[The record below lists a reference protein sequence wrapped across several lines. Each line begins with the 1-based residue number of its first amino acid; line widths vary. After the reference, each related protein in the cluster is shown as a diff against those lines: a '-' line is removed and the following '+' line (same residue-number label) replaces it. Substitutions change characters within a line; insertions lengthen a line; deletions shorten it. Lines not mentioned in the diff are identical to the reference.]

1 MDRLL
6 LRMRRW
12 GNDGAV
18 TNARAELIRARD
30 REVAATVLARRVLD
44 RDARRVAASLF
55 AAPRNRTQP
64 AA

>member
-1 MDRLL
+1 MEHLL

-18 TNARAELIRARD
+18 TNARRELIRAHD
-30 REVAATVLARRVLD
+30 DQVAARVVARRVQFRDRTRLD
-44 RDARRVAASLF
+44 AARRA
-55 AAPRNRTQP
+55 QP

>member
-18 TNARAELIRARD
+18 VNARAELIRARE
-30 REVAATVLARRVLD
+30 RQAAATIVARRVVA
-44 RDARRVAASLF
+44 RDAVRR
-55 AAPRNRTQP
+55 RRT
-64 AA
+64 A

>member
-1 MDRLL
+1 MERLL

-18 TNARAELIRARD
+18 TNARTELIRAHD
-30 REVAATVLARRVLD
+30 EQVAARVVARRVSG
-44 RDARRVAASLF
+44 RDAARVAACLL
-55 AAPRNRTQP
+55 AAPGTRRR